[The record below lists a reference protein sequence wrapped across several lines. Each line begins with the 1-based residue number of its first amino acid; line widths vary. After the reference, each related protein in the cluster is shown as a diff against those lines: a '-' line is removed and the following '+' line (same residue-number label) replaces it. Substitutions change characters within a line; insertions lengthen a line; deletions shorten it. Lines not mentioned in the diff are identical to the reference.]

1 MYNTV
6 QDADSQM
13 IHSFLICI
21 KDPMLICSLTI
32 NGQNT
37 IPSAHQNEHM
47 GGDLLIQ
54 SGAML
59 AENLML
65 KE

>member
-1 MYNTV
+1 
-6 QDADSQM
+6 
-13 IHSFLICI
+13 
-21 KDPMLICSLTI
+21 MLICSLTI